1 MALTAL
7 GTNNE
12 LIKFRKEV
20 TFDFLRA
27 SRLDPYMGEDTGSV
41 IARIADLAA
50 DGKQINVPLVTQMTG
65 SGAGTGTLRGA
76 EEQLSNYGMPLWAD
90 WARNAITFNKQ
101 IEKNSSFAIPSAT
114 RTSLRNWGKRIVR
127 DALVDAMFAIPTA
140 AIPTSYGSNAWV
152 NGIVWSAATAAQK
165 NTWNAANVDRVVYG
179 SAISNYNATFAT
191 AVANVD
197 STNDKLTSD
206 VVRLMKSVATG
217 TGKTGSVYNGKP
229 VIAPWMI
236 PELDQE
242 MFVLFVGRRAKRD
255 LMKDTV
261 FASANRDARSR
272 ENDPEKTNPIF
283 TGGAVL
289 WEGVL
294 VKEIP
299 EITDRLLLTGVGA
312 GSIDVEPCFLCGA
325 GAMAYVTGQLP
336 KPTTLEDGDY
346 GFIQGL
352 GIEAQ
357 FGAGKLAFSV
367 GGSLVD
373 FGMVTGFV
381 SGVADA

>member
-1 MALTAL
+1 
-7 GTNNE
+7 
-12 LIKFRKEV
+12 
-20 TFDFLRA
+20 
-27 SRLDPYMGEDTGSV
+27 
-41 IARIADLAA
+41 
-50 DGKQINVPLVTQMTG
+50 
-65 SGAGTGTLRGA
+65 
-76 EEQLSNYGMPLWAD
+76 MPLWAD

-101 IEKNSSFAIPSAT
+101 VEKNASFAIPSAT
-114 RTSLRNWGKRIVR
+114 RTTLRNWGKRIVR
-127 DALVDAMFAIPTA
+127 DALVDGLFAIPTA
-140 AIPTSYGSNAWV
+140 AIPGSYGASAWV

-165 NTWNAANVDRVVYG
+165 NTWTAANVDRVLFG
-179 SAISNYNATFAT
+179 SQISNYSATFAT

-206 VVRLMKSVATG
+206 TVRLMKSIATG

-229 VIAPWMI
+229 IIAPWMI

-242 MFVLFVGRRAKRD
+242 MFVLFVGRRTKRD

-261 FASANRDARSR
+261 FASANRDARAR

-312 GSIDVEPCFLCGA
+312 GSIDVEPVFLCGA
-325 GAMAYVTGQLP
+325 GALAYVTGQLP
-336 KPTTLEDGDY
+336 SRRRSRTA
-346 GFIQGL
+346 IM
-352 GIEAQ
+352 
-357 FGAGKLAFSV
+357 
-367 GGSLVD
+367 GS
-373 FGMVTGFV
+373 
-381 SGVADA
+381 